1 MLKQIKFTWIAMAVL
16 TLGFASCK
24 DILNVKPS
32 EVLEEDQTFNNRY
45 DAEVAVRGIY
55 GEFVKLAEQFVVLNE
70 LRADLMDVTVNSNQD
85 LRDINEHNVSVGN
98 AYANPLPMYNVINNC
113 NDALANFDRMLEETT
128 LLEADYIRL
137 YSEVG
142 AIRSYIY
149 LQLAM
154 HFGEIPYI
162 TDPIK
167 NYKDVADMD
176 QNMMNLQEVVKE
188 LITFMEAIPTME
200 VYVDESMSDFSSI
213 IYINKY
219 FLLGDLYLWDGQFLK
234 AAETYKTLMDSYSD
248 DADLNK
254 VYDRYKVR
262 FADVLTH
269 DDLNV
274 GYVRFREDDVLS
286 LITAKNQ
293 GWRSIFT
300 RLGDAKFQDEW
311 IWVIPYENRFQIT
324 NPFIGLFA
332 NEGEGEYLVAPSE
345 QVIAY
350 WNEQVQLN
358 QINFDARRELSFRE
372 INGDKVITKF
382 IENYDPYDPFNRS
395 GFWFINRAA
404 LLHLRFA
411 EAANRDGQMRVAY
424 ALLNNGIRA
433 EYNVPG
439 AEDITYL
446 QRTNLPFPYDFDGRQ
461 DGTGQIPVGV
471 RGLYHRNVGVRGR
484 ANLQAHVLGEVSA
497 VDSVM
502 TIEDQLIEEAALELA
517 FEGHRW
523 GDLVRIALR
532 NDDPSFLANKI
543 ADKLAKSG
551 SGNAEEVRAKLSDPA
566 NWFLPFPTKPE

>member
-1 MLKQIKFTWIAMAVL
+1 MLKRINYIWFALAVL
-16 TLGFASCK
+16 MLGSNSCK
-24 DILNVKPS
+24 DILDVKPS
-32 EVLEEDQTFNNRY
+32 EVLLEDQAYNNRF

-55 GEFVKLAEQFVVLNE
+55 GEFVLLAEQFIVLNE
-70 LRADLMDVTVNSNQD
+70 LRADLMDVTINSNQD
-85 LRDINEHNVSVGN
+85 LRDINEHNVKVGN
-98 AYANPLPMYNVINNC
+98 DYADPLPMYNVINNC
-113 NDALANFDRMLEETT
+113 NDALANFDRMLEETS
-128 LLEADYIRL
+128 LLEADYTRL

-142 AIRSYIY
+142 AIRTYVY

-167 NYKDVADMD
+167 DYKDVADMD
-176 QNMMNLQEVVKE
+176 KNLMKLEDVIKE
-188 LITFMEAIPTME
+188 LIKFMEALPTME
-200 VYVDESMSDFSSI
+200 QYIDESMTDFSSI

-219 FLLGDLYLWDGQFLK
+219 FLLGDLYLWDGQYLK
-234 AAETYKTLMDSYSD
+234 AAETYKTLMDMYSD

-274 GYVRFREDDVLS
+274 GYVRYREDDVLS
-286 LITAKNQ
+286 LITEKSQ

-300 RLGDAKFQDEW
+300 RNGDAKFQDEW
-311 IWVIPYENRFQIT
+311 IWVIPYENRFQVT

-345 QVIAY
+345 QIIDY
-350 WNEQVQLN
+350 WNDQTQRN

-382 IENYDPYDPFNRS
+382 IENYDPLDPFNRT

-411 EAANRDGQMRVAY
+411 EAANRDNQMRVAY
-424 ALLNNGIRA
+424 ALLNNGIPA
-433 EYNVPG
+433 EYDVPG
-439 AEDITYL
+439 AVDITYL
-446 QRTNLPFPYDFDGRQ
+446 QRTNLPFPYDFDGRM
-461 DGTGQIPVGV
+461 DRTGQIPVGV
-471 RGLYHRNVGVRGR
+471 RGLYHRSVGVRGR
-484 ANLQAHVLGEVSA
+484 ANLQPHELGEITA
-497 VDSVM
+497 IDSVM
-502 TIEDQLIEEAALELA
+502 NIEDQLIEEAALELA

-532 NDDPSFLANKI
+532 NDDPGFLANKI
-543 ADKLAKSG
+543 ADKLEKSG
-551 SGNAEEVRAKLSDPA
+551 NGNAQRVRDELSSPE
-566 NWFLPFPTKPE
+566 NWFLPFPTKE